1 MGFSEQLKK
10 ARISMGYTQQQV
22 ADALGLTASTYCGY
36 ETGKR
41 QPDVAKLKQ
50 LAWVLNTTGSFL
62 LETEP
67 VHNAARKDHGTAG
80 QDCGTAGTNQSP
92 GHEIMASYSR
102 LSERS
107 KKAVDDLVAL
117 LLDLQEKNG
126 E

>member
-1 MGFSEQLKK
+1 MRCDNGIFRTTEKSQGFHGVYAAAGSG
-10 ARISMGYTQQQV
+10 R
-22 ADALGLTASTYCGY
+22 LTASSYCGY

-50 LAWVLNTTGSFL
+50 LARILNTTGSFL

-67 VHNAARKDHGTAG
+67 VQDTCRPDLGAG
-80 QDCGTAGTNQSP
+80 N
-92 GHEIMASYSR
+92 ELMASYGR
-102 LSERS
+102 LNERS

-117 LLDLQEKNG
+117 LLDLQEKSK

>member
-1 MGFSEQLKK
+1 MGFSEQLKI
-10 ARISMGYTQQQV
+10 ARNTMGYTQQQV

-50 LAWVLNTTGSFL
+50 LARILNTTGSFL

-67 VHNAARKDHGTAG
+67 VRDTCQAG
-80 QDCGTAGTNQSP
+80 QETC
-92 GHEIMASYSR
+92 HEFMASYGKLR
-102 LSERS
+102 ERS
-107 KKAVDDLVAL
+107 KKTVDDLVAL
-117 LLDLQEKNG
+117 LLDLQEKSG

>member
-1 MGFSEQLKK
+1 MGFSEQLKI
-10 ARISMGYTQQQV
+10 ARNTMGYTQQQV

-50 LAWVLNTTGSFL
+50 LARILNTTGSFL

-67 VHNAARKDHGTAG
+67 VRDTWQAG
-80 QDCGTAGTNQSP
+80 QETC
-92 GHEIMASYSR
+92 HEFMASYGK

-107 KKAVDDLVAL
+107 KKTVDDLVAL
-117 LLDLQEKNG
+117 LLDLQEKSG

>member
-10 ARISMGYTQQQV
+10 ARVSMGYTQQQV

-50 LAWVLNTTGSFL
+50 LARILNTTGSFL

-67 VHNAARKDHGTAG
+67 VQNTCR
-80 QDCGTAGTNQSP
+80 QDP
-92 GHEIMASYSR
+92 GSGNDLMASYGR
-102 LSERS
+102 LNERS
-107 KKAVDDLVAL
+107 KKTVDDLVAL
-117 LLDLQEKNG
+117 LLDLQEKSG

>member
-10 ARISMGYTQQQV
+10 ARVSMGYTQQQV

-50 LAWVLNTTGSFL
+50 LARILNTTGSFL

-67 VHNAARKDHGTAG
+67 VSDTCQAG
-80 QDCGTAGTNQSP
+80 QETC
-92 GHEIMASYSR
+92 HEFMASYGK

-107 KKAVDDLVAL
+107 KKTVDDLVAL
-117 LLDLQEKNG
+117 LLDLQEKSG

>member
-10 ARISMGYTQQQV
+10 ARVSMGYTQQQV

-50 LAWVLNTTGSFL
+50 LARILNTTGRFL

-67 VHNAARKDHGTAG
+67 VQDTCRPDLGAG
-80 QDCGTAGTNQSP
+80 N
-92 GHEIMASYSR
+92 ELMASYGR
-102 LSERS
+102 LNERS

-117 LLDLQEKNG
+117 LLDLQEKSK

>member
-1 MGFSEQLKK
+1 
-10 ARISMGYTQQQV
+10 MGYTQQQV

-50 LAWVLNTTGSFL
+50 LARILNTTGSFL

-67 VHNAARKDHGTAG
+67 VQDLGAG
-80 QDCGTAGTNQSP
+80 N
-92 GHEIMASYSR
+92 ELMASYGR
-102 LSERS
+102 LNERS

-117 LLDLQEKNG
+117 LLDLQEKSK

>member
-10 ARISMGYTQQQV
+10 ARVSMGYTQQQV

-50 LAWVLNTTGSFL
+50 LARILNTTGSFL

-67 VHNAARKDHGTAG
+67 VHDTCRPD
-80 QDCGTAGTNQSP
+80 P
-92 GHEIMASYSR
+92 GSGNDLMVSYGR
-102 LSERS
+102 LNERS

-117 LLDLQEKNG
+117 LLDLQEKSK

>member
-1 MGFSEQLKK
+1 MGFSEQLKT
-10 ARISMGYTQQQV
+10 ARIAMGYTQQQV
-22 ADALGLTASTYCGY
+22 ADALGLTARTYCGY

-50 LAWVLNTTGSFL
+50 LARILNTTGSFL

-67 VHNAARKDHGTAG
+67 VHDTCLADQKA
-80 QDCGTAGTNQSP
+80 
-92 GHEIMASYSR
+92 GHELMASYGK

-107 KKAVDDLVAL
+107 KKTVDDLVAL
-117 LLDLQEKNG
+117 LLDLQEKSG

>member
-10 ARISMGYTQQQV
+10 ARVSMGYTQQQV

-36 ETGKR
+36 ATGTR
-41 QPDVAKLKQ
+41 QPDVAKRKQ
-50 LAWVLNTTGSFL
+50 LARILNTTGSFL

-67 VHNAARKDHGTAG
+67 VQNTCRPD
-80 QDCGTAGTNQSP
+80 P
-92 GHEIMASYSR
+92 GSGNDLMVSYGR
-102 LSERS
+102 LNERS

-117 LLDLQEKNG
+117 LLDLQEKSK

>member
-1 MGFSEQLKK
+1 MGFSEQLKI
-10 ARISMGYTQQQV
+10 ARNTMGYTQQQV

-50 LAWVLNTTGSFL
+50 LARILNTTGSFL

-67 VHNAARKDHGTAG
+67 V
-80 QDCGTAGTNQSP
+80 QDTCREDLGDGY
-92 GHEIMASYSR
+92 EFMASYGK
-102 LSERS
+102 LSQRS
-107 KKAVDDLVAL
+107 KKTVDDLVAL
-117 LLDLQEKNG
+117 LLDLQEKSG

>member
-10 ARISMGYTQQQV
+10 ARVSMGYTQQQV

-50 LAWVLNTTGSFL
+50 LARILNTTGSFL

-67 VHNAARKDHGTAG
+67 VQNTYRPD
-80 QDCGTAGTNQSP
+80 P
-92 GHEIMASYSR
+92 GSGNDLMVSYGR
-102 LSERS
+102 LNERS

-117 LLDLQEKNG
+117 LLDLQEKSK

>member
-10 ARISMGYTQQQV
+10 ARVSMGYTQQQV

-50 LAWVLNTTGSFL
+50 LARILNTTGSFL

-67 VHNAARKDHGTAG
+67 VHDTCLAD
-80 QDCGTAGTNQSP
+80 P
-92 GHEIMASYSR
+92 GSGNDLMVSYGR
-102 LSERS
+102 LNERS

-117 LLDLQEKNG
+117 LLDLQEKSK

>member
-10 ARISMGYTQQQV
+10 ARVSMGYTQQQV

-50 LAWVLNTTGSFL
+50 LARILNTTGSFL

-67 VHNAARKDHGTAG
+67 VQNTCRPD
-80 QDCGTAGTNQSP
+80 P
-92 GHEIMASYSR
+92 GSGNDLMVSYGR
-102 LSERS
+102 LNERS
-107 KKAVDDLVAL
+107 KKQWMIWWPCCWICRKRA
-117 LLDLQEKNG
+117 KNNK
-126 E
+126 EINL

>member
-1 MGFSEQLKK
+1 
-10 ARISMGYTQQQV
+10 MGYTQQQV

-67 VHNAARKDHGTAG
+67 VHNADRQGHGTAG
-80 QDCGTAGTNQSP
+80 QPGQTSHLVMKSWRHTADS
-92 GHEIMASYSR
+92 
-102 LSERS
+102 
-107 KKAVDDLVAL
+107 V
-117 LLDLQEKNG
+117 NG
-126 E
+126 QKRQWMIW

>member
-10 ARISMGYTQQQV
+10 ARVSMGYTQQQV

-50 LAWVLNTTGSFL
+50 LARILNTTGSFL

-67 VHNAARKDHGTAG
+67 VQITCRRD
-80 QDCGTAGTNQSP
+80 P
-92 GHEIMASYSR
+92 GSGNDLMASYGR
-102 LSERS
+102 LNERS

-117 LLDLQEKNG
+117 LLDLQEKSK

>member
-10 ARISMGYTQQQV
+10 ARVSMGYTQQQV

-50 LAWVLNTTGSFL
+50 LARI

-67 VHNAARKDHGTAG
+67 VQDTCRPDLGAG
-80 QDCGTAGTNQSP
+80 N
-92 GHEIMASYSR
+92 ELMASYGR
-102 LSERS
+102 LNERS

-117 LLDLQEKNG
+117 LLDLQEKSK

>member
-10 ARISMGYTQQQV
+10 ARVSMGYTQQQV

-50 LAWVLNTTGSFL
+50 LARILNTTGSFL

-67 VHNAARKDHGTAG
+67 V
-80 QDCGTAGTNQSP
+80 QDTCQEDPAEGY
-92 GHEIMASYSR
+92 ELMASYR
-102 LSERS
+102 KLSERS
-107 KKAVDDLVAL
+107 KKTVDDLVAL